1 MEDTMKEVTS
11 GQELKDISTRT
22 IGEIV
27 ADDYRTARVF
37 EDHGID
43 FCCGGRIAL
52 SEICRDKGIELA
64 VIEQELAAVKV
75 AALDRSL
82 NYSAWELPF
91 LMDFI
96 VNTHHAYLH
105 ENMGQFAGYA
115 RKIAEVHGSNHPE
128 VLEIAE
134 IFSTIVT
141 DLTDHLQY
149 EEEVFFPAIKRCDA
163 AGKSHV
169 VPDGTDVESIRGG
182 LEKLR
187 QEHEEVGGAIHR
199 IRHLARDYEIPG
211 DVCNTFMLTY
221 QKLKEFE
228 DDLHKH
234 VHLENNILF
243 PKAAQLFSHE
253 RTM

>member
-1 MEDTMKEVTS
+1 MMENQQSDK
-11 GQELKDISTRT
+11 QLKDSANRT

-43 FCCGGRIAL
+43 FCCGGKIAL
-52 SEICRDKGIELA
+52 SSICRDKGIELA

-75 AALDRSL
+75 ASLDRSL

-91 LMDFI
+91 LVDFI

-105 ENMGQFAGYA
+105 ENMGQIAGYA
-115 RKIAEVHGSNHPE
+115 RKIADVHGSNHPE

-134 IFSTIVT
+134 IFSKIVT
-141 DLTDHLQY
+141 DLADHLRY

-169 VPDGTDVESIRGG
+169 VPDAIDLESIRAG
-182 LEKLR
+182 LEKLQ
-187 QEHEEVGGAIHR
+187 QEHEEVGDAIHR
-199 IRHLARDYEIPG
+199 IRHLAKDYEIPG
-211 DVCNTFMLTY
+211 DACNTFRLTY

-243 PKAAQLFSHE
+243 PKTARFS
-253 RTM
+253 

>member
-1 MEDTMKEVTS
+1 MNDTEREQK
-11 GQELKDISTRT
+11 QKDISNRT

-43 FCCGGRIAL
+43 FCCGGKIVL
-52 SEICRDKGIELA
+52 SAICRDKGIELA
-64 VIEQELAAVKV
+64 VIEQELADVKA

-82 NYSAWELPF
+82 NYSAWKLPF

-105 ENMGQFAGYA
+105 ENMDQIAGYT
-115 RKIAEVHGSNHPE
+115 RKIAEVHGPNHPE

-134 IFSTIVT
+134 IFNKIVPE
-141 DLTDHLQY
+141 LADHLRY
-149 EEEVFFPAIKRCDA
+149 EEVVFFPAIKRIDA
-163 AGKSHV
+163 AGESAA
-169 VPDGTDVESIRGG
+169 VPDMLDVESVRVG
-182 LEKLR
+182 LEKLQR
-187 QEHEEVGGAIHR
+187 EHEEVGDAIHQ
-199 IRHLARDYEIPG
+199 IRHLARNYELPG
-211 DVCNTFMLTY
+211 DACNTFMLTY

-234 VHLENNILF
+234 VHLENNLLF
-243 PKAAQLFSHE
+243 PKAAKLMVS
-253 RTM
+253 

>member
-1 MEDTMKEVTS
+1 MKDEKLD
-11 GQELKDISTRT
+11 QKLKDISNRT

-43 FCCGGRIAL
+43 FCCGGKITL
-52 SEICRDKGIELA
+52 SAICRDKGIELA
-64 VIEQELAAVKV
+64 VIEQELATVKV

-82 NYSAWELPF
+82 NYTAWELPF

-105 ENMGQFAGYA
+105 ENMGQIAGYTL
-115 RKIAEVHGSNHPE
+115 KIAEVHGANHPE
-128 VLEIAE
+128 VLEVAE
-134 IFSTIVT
+134 IFGKIVPE
-141 DLTDHLQY
+141 LVDHLRY
-149 EEEVFFPAIKRCDA
+149 EEEVFFPAIKRIDA
-163 AGKSHV
+163 AGKSAAI
-169 VPDGTDVESIRGG
+169 PDTMDVEALKAG
-182 LEKLR
+182 LEKLQR
-187 QEHEEVGGAIHR
+187 EHEEVGDAIHR
-199 IRHLARDYEIPG
+199 IRHLAKDYEIPG
-211 DVCNTFMLTY
+211 DACNTFMLTY

-243 PKAAQLFSHE
+243 PKAAQLFSSE
-253 RTM
+253 RTR

>member
-1 MEDTMKEVTS
+1 MKDEKS
-11 GQELKDISTRT
+11 DQNLKDISNKT

-27 ADDYRTARVF
+27 ADDYRTAKVF

-43 FCCGGRIAL
+43 FCCGGKIAL
-52 SEICRDKGIELA
+52 SAICRDKGIELA

-82 NYSAWELPF
+82 NYTAWELPF

-105 ENMGQFAGYA
+105 ENMEQISGYV
-115 RKIAEVHGSNHPE
+115 RKIAEVHGANHPE

-134 IFSTIVT
+134 IFGKIVP
-141 DLTDHLQY
+141 DLADHLRY
-149 EEEVFFPAIKRCDA
+149 EEEVFFPAIKRIDT
-163 AGKSHV
+163 AGKSV
-169 VPDGTDVESIRGG
+169 TIPDMIDLESVRAG
-182 LEKLR
+182 LEKLQR
-187 QEHEEVGGAIHR
+187 EHEEVGDAIHR
-199 IRHLARDYEIPG
+199 IRHLAKDYEIPG

-243 PKAAQLFSHE
+243 PKAAQLFSTE
-253 RTM
+253 RTR

>member
-1 MEDTMKEVTS
+1 MENQQSDK
-11 GQELKDISTRT
+11 QLKNSADRT

-43 FCCGGRIAL
+43 FCCGGKIAL
-52 SEICRDKGIELA
+52 SEICRDKGIELD
-64 VIEQELAAVKV
+64 VIERELAAVKV
-75 AALDRSL
+75 ASLDRSL
-82 NYSAWELPF
+82 NYSAWELSF

-105 ENMGQFAGYA
+105 ENMGQIAGYT

-134 IFSTIVT
+134 IFSKIVT
-141 DLTDHLQY
+141 DLADHLRY
-149 EEEVFFPAIKRCDA
+149 EQEVFFPAIKRCDA
-163 AGKSHV
+163 AGKSHA
-169 VPDGTDVESIRGG
+169 VPDATDLESIRAG
-182 LEKLR
+182 LGKLQ
-187 QEHEEVGGAIHR
+187 QEHEEVGEAIHR
-199 IRHLARDYEIPG
+199 IRHLAKDYEIPG
-211 DVCNTFMLTY
+211 DACNTFRLTY

-228 DDLHKH
+228 DDLHRH

-243 PKAAQLFSHE
+243 PKTAQFS
-253 RTM
+253 

>member
-1 MEDTMKEVTS
+1 MEDQHSDKKLTDS
-11 GQELKDISTRT
+11 ASRT

-43 FCCGGRIAL
+43 FCCGGKILL
-52 SEICRDKGIELA
+52 SSICRDKGIELA
-64 VIEQELAAVKV
+64 AIKQELAAAKV
-75 AALDRSL
+75 ASLDRSL
-82 NYSAWELPF
+82 NYSAWDLPF

-105 ENMGQFAGYA
+105 ENMGQIAGYA
-115 RKIAEVHGSNHPE
+115 RKIAEVHSTNHPE

-134 IFSTIVT
+134 MFNKIVT
-141 DLTDHLQY
+141 DLTDHLRY
-149 EEEVFFPAIKRCDA
+149 EEEVFFPAIKRSDA
-163 AGKSHV
+163 AEKSQL
-169 VPDGTDVESIRGG
+169 VPDATDLESIRAG
-182 LEKLR
+182 LEKLQR
-187 QEHEEVGGAIHR
+187 EHEEVGNAIHR
-199 IRHLARDYEIPG
+199 IRHLSKDYEIPG
-211 DVCNTFMLTY
+211 DACTTFMLTY

-243 PKAAQLFSHE
+243 PKTAQFS
-253 RTM
+253 

>member
-1 MEDTMKEVTS
+1 MEDQQSDTK
-11 GQELKDISTRT
+11 LKDSANRT

-37 EDHGID
+37 ENHGID
-43 FCCGGRIAL
+43 FCCGGKILL
-52 SEICRDKGIELA
+52 SSICRDKGIELA

-75 AALDRSL
+75 ASLDRSL

-105 ENMGQFAGYA
+105 ENMGQVAGYA
-115 RKIAEVHGSNHPE
+115 RKITEVHVSNHPE
-128 VLEIAE
+128 VKEIAE
-134 IFSTIVT
+134 IFSKIVT

-169 VPDGTDVESIRGG
+169 VPDATDLESIRAG
-182 LEKLR
+182 LEKLQR
-187 QEHEEVGGAIHR
+187 EHEEVGDAIHH
-199 IRHLARDYEIPG
+199 IRHLAKDYEIPA
-211 DVCNTFMLTY
+211 DACNTFMLTY

-243 PKAAQLFSHE
+243 PKTAQLFSNE
-253 RTM
+253 RRM

>member
-1 MEDTMKEVTS
+1 MENQQSDK
-11 GQELKDISTRT
+11 QLKNSADRT

-43 FCCGGRIAL
+43 FCCGGKIAL

-64 VIEQELAAVKV
+64 VIERELAAVKV
-75 AALDRSL
+75 ASLDRSL
-82 NYSAWELPF
+82 NYSAWELSF

-105 ENMGQFAGYA
+105 ENMGQIAGYT

-134 IFSTIVT
+134 IFSKIVT
-141 DLTDHLQY
+141 DLADHLRY
-149 EEEVFFPAIKRCDA
+149 EQEVFFPAIKRCDA
-163 AGKSHV
+163 AGKSHA
-169 VPDGTDVESIRGG
+169 VPDATDLESIRAG
-182 LEKLR
+182 LGKLQ
-187 QEHEEVGGAIHR
+187 QEHEEVGEAIHR
-199 IRHLARDYEIPG
+199 IRHLAKDYEIPG
-211 DVCNTFMLTY
+211 DACNTFRLTY

-228 DDLHKH
+228 DDLHRH

-243 PKAAQLFSHE
+243 PKAAQFS
-253 RTM
+253 

>member
-1 MEDTMKEVTS
+1 MENQQSDK
-11 GQELKDISTRT
+11 QLKNSADRT

-43 FCCGGRIAL
+43 FCCGGKIAL

-64 VIEQELAAVKV
+64 VIERELAAVKV
-75 AALDRSL
+75 ASLDRSL

-105 ENMGQFAGYA
+105 ENMGQIAGYT

-134 IFSTIVT
+134 IFSKIVT
-141 DLTDHLQY
+141 DLADHLRY
-149 EEEVFFPAIKRCDA
+149 EQEVFFPAIKRCNA
-163 AGKSHV
+163 AGKSHA
-169 VPDGTDVESIRGG
+169 VPDATDLESIRAG
-182 LEKLR
+182 LGKLQ
-187 QEHEEVGGAIHR
+187 QEHEEVGEAIHR
-199 IRHLARDYEIPG
+199 IRHLAKDYEIPG
-211 DVCNTFMLTY
+211 DACNTFRLTY

-228 DDLHKH
+228 DDLHRH

-243 PKAAQLFSHE
+243 PKTAQFS
-253 RTM
+253 

>member
-1 MEDTMKEVTS
+1 MENQQSDK
-11 GQELKDISTRT
+11 QLKNSADRT

-43 FCCGGRIAL
+43 FCCGGKIAL

-64 VIEQELAAVKV
+64 VIERELAAVKV
-75 AALDRSL
+75 ASLDRSL

-105 ENMGQFAGYA
+105 ENMVQIAGDT

-134 IFSTIVT
+134 IFSKIVT
-141 DLTDHLQY
+141 NLADHLRY
-149 EEEVFFPAIKRCDA
+149 EQEVFFPAIKRCDA
-163 AGKSHV
+163 AGKSHA
-169 VPDGTDVESIRGG
+169 VPDATDLESIRAG
-182 LEKLR
+182 LGKLQ
-187 QEHEEVGGAIHR
+187 QEHEEVGEAIHR
-199 IRHLARDYEIPG
+199 IRHLAKDYEIPG
-211 DVCNTFMLTY
+211 DACNTFRLTY

-228 DDLHKH
+228 DDLHRH

-243 PKAAQLFSHE
+243 PKTAQFS
-253 RTM
+253 

>member
-1 MEDTMKEVTS
+1 MEKQQSDK
-11 GQELKDISTRT
+11 QLKDSTDRT

-43 FCCGGRIAL
+43 FCCGGKIAL

-64 VIEQELAAVKV
+64 VIERELAAVK
-75 AALDRSL
+75 AASLDRSL
-82 NYSAWELPF
+82 NYSAWELAF
-91 LMDFI
+91 LVDFI

-105 ENMGQFAGYA
+105 ENMGQIAGYA

-128 VLEIAE
+128 VQQIAE
-134 IFSTIVT
+134 IFSKMVT
-141 DLTDHLQY
+141 DLKDHLQY
-149 EEEVFFPAIKRCDA
+149 EEEVFFPSIKRCDA
-163 AGKSHV
+163 AGKSHA
-169 VPDGTDVESIRGG
+169 VPDAIDFETIRAG
-182 LEKLR
+182 LEKLQ
-187 QEHEEVGGAIHR
+187 QEHEEVGDAIHR
-199 IRHLARDYEIPG
+199 IRHLAKDYEIPG
-211 DVCNTFMLTY
+211 DACNTFMLTY
-221 QKLKEFE
+221 QKLEEFE

-243 PKAAQLFSHE
+243 PKAAQLFSNE

>member
-1 MEDTMKEVTS
+1 MEKQQSDN
-11 GQELKDISTRT
+11 QLKDSTNRT

-43 FCCGGRIAL
+43 FCCGGKISL
-52 SEICRDKGIELA
+52 SAICRDKGIELA

-75 AALDRSL
+75 ASLDRSL

-91 LMDFI
+91 LVDFI

-105 ENMGQFAGYA
+105 ENMGQIAGYA
-115 RKIAEVHGSNHPE
+115 RKIADVHGSNHPE
-128 VLEIAE
+128 VKEIAE
-134 IFSTIVT
+134 IFSKMVT
-141 DLTDHLQY
+141 DLADHLRY
-149 EEEVFFPAIKRCDA
+149 EEEVFFPAIKRCDT
-163 AGKSHV
+163 AGKSHA
-169 VPDGTDVESIRGG
+169 VPDTIDLESIRAG

-187 QEHEEVGGAIHR
+187 QEHEEVGDAIHR
-199 IRHLARDYEIPG
+199 IRHLAKDYEIPG
-211 DVCNTFMLTY
+211 DACNTFRLTY

-243 PKAAQLFSHE
+243 PKTARFS
-253 RTM
+253 

>member
-1 MEDTMKEVTS
+1 MEKQQSDKQLMDS
-11 GQELKDISTRT
+11 ANRT

-43 FCCGGRIAL
+43 FCCGGKIAL

-64 VIEQELAAVKV
+64 VIERELAAVKV
-75 AALDRSL
+75 ASLDRSL

-91 LMDFI
+91 LVDFI

-105 ENMGQFAGYA
+105 ENMGQIAGYA
-115 RKIAEVHGSNHPE
+115 RKIAEVHGPNHPE

-134 IFSTIVT
+134 IFSKIVT
-141 DLTDHLQY
+141 DLKDHLQY

-163 AGKSHV
+163 AGKSHA
-169 VPDGTDVESIRGG
+169 VPDTMDLESIRAG
-182 LEKLR
+182 LEKLQ
-187 QEHEEVGGAIHR
+187 QEHEEVGDAIHR
-199 IRHLARDYEIPG
+199 IRHLAKDYDIPA
-211 DVCNTFMLTY
+211 DACNTFRLTY

-243 PKAAQLFSHE
+243 PKTARFS
-253 RTM
+253 

>member
-1 MEDTMKEVTS
+1 MENQHSDK
-11 GQELKDISTRT
+11 QLKDSADRT

-43 FCCGGRIAL
+43 FCCGGKIAL
-52 SEICRDKGIELA
+52 SAICRDKGIELA

-75 AALDRSL
+75 ASLDRSL

-91 LMDFI
+91 LVDFI

-105 ENMGQFAGYA
+105 DNMEQIAGYT

-128 VLEIAE
+128 VQEIAE
-134 IFSTIVT
+134 IFSKMVT

-149 EEEVFFPAIKRCDA
+149 EEGVFFPSIKRCDA
-163 AGKSHV
+163 AGKSHA
-169 VPDGTDVESIRGG
+169 VPDAIDLETIRAG
-182 LEKLR
+182 LEKLQ
-187 QEHEEVGGAIHR
+187 QEHEEVGDAIHR

-211 DVCNTFMLTY
+211 DACNTFMLTY
-221 QKLKEFE
+221 QKLEEFE

-243 PKAAQLFSHE
+243 PKAAQLFSNE